1 MKQNIYDIKTF
12 SEAYDKMRYENKG
25 KNAIVF
31 KKKLKN
37 FYN

>member
-25 KNAIVF
+25 KKCKWFNW
-31 KKKLKN
+31 N
-37 FYN
+37 T